1 VSRGKPGFDRPRFLW
16 VVTALTL
23 VFLYVPLAVVFVYSL
38 NNSNSLTAFHGVS
51 LRWYRTLFDDQAML
65 SSLWVSLKIAVVA
78 TAGSVVLG
86 TMLALGIHRGP
97 KSLGRP
103 VNAAVFLRIVTPET
117 ATGVA
122 MLLLFTQLGI
132 RLSTATV
139 IISHIAM
146 CVPFVTVVVYSRLV
160 LLNQEVEESAMDLGA
175 TRLGAVWLVAVPTL
189 RPAIIASALL
199 SFVLSFDDFITSFFT
214 SGIGVPPLPVT
225 IYGMLRE
232 GVTPEVNAVGVLML
246 VITTAAIAVAALIAR
261 MFSRRSGILLE
272 QAAPEL
278 KEVQHA

>member
-1 VSRGKPGFDRPRFLW
+1 MRRGKPGFDRPRFLW
-16 VVTALTL
+16 VVTALTI

-51 LRWYRTLFDDQAML
+51 LRWYRTLFADPAML
-65 SSLWVSLKIAVVA
+65 GSLWVSLKIAVLA

-97 KSLGRP
+97 KILGRP
-103 VNAAVFLRIVTPET
+103 VNAVVFLRIVTPET

-122 MLLLFTQLGI
+122 MLLMFTQLGI
-132 RLSTATV
+132 RLSIVTV

-146 CVPFVTVVVYSRLV
+146 CVPFVAVVVYSRLV
-160 LLNQEVEESAMDLGA
+160 LLNEEVEESAMDLGA

-246 VITTAAIAVAALIAR
+246 VITAAAIALAALIAR
-261 MFSRRSGILLE
+261 MFSRRTGILLE